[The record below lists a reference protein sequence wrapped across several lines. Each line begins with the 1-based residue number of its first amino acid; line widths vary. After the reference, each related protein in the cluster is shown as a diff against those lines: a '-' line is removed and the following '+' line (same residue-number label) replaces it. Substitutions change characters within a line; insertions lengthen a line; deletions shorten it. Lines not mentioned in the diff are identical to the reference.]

1 VGEIM
6 ENHSTGMAIE
16 PELGDMMKFPR
27 IFLLLTV
34 FAIGL
39 AACNNTADPLRH
51 RDVIELS
58 DAFGFNF
65 TLQDH
70 FGEPRTQEDF
80 AGKTVLVYYGF
91 ASCPDVCPA
100 ALAVM
105 SASLDK
111 LGGKADK
118 VQALFIT
125 VDPER
130 DTADLLRDHL
140 AWDERILGLTG
151 TVEQTEAAR
160 KAMKVY
166 AKKVM
171 MPDSALGYTMDHQ
184 SMFYVI
190 DGDGVPLYALTDSMP
205 PGDIAAVLR
214 EVIEK

>member
-1 VGEIM
+1 
-6 ENHSTGMAIE
+6 
-16 PELGDMMKFPR
+16 MKFPR
-27 IFLLLTV
+27 IFLLFLIFV
-34 FAIGL
+34 LGL
-39 AACNNTADPLRH
+39 GGCSKGDDPLRH

-58 DAFGFNF
+58 DAFAFNF
-65 TLQDH
+65 TLTDH
-70 FGEPRTQEDF
+70 FGQARIAEDF
-80 AGKTVLVYYGF
+80 TGKTVFVYYGF

-111 LGGKADK
+111 MGGKADK

-130 DTADLLRDHL
+130 DTVQLLRDHL

-151 TVEQTEAAR
+151 TKEQTEAAR

-166 AKKVM
+166 AKKVPL
-171 MPDSALGYTMDHQ
+171 PDSAIGYTMDHQ

-190 DGDGVPLYALTDSMP
+190 DPQGRALYALTDSMP
-205 PGDIAAVLR
+205 PRDIAAVLR
-214 EVIEK
+214 EVTEK